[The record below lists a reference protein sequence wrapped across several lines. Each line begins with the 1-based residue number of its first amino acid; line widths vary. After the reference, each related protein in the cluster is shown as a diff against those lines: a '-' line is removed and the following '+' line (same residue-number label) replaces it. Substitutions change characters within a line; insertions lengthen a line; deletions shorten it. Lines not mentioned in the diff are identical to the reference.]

1 MVIRLRTQSG
11 LKAAELA
18 TIAGVHVRTI
28 EGWLRETYP
37 AIAARAKAEGAAIY
51 WADET
56 AVKED
61 AHWIRG
67 FAPAGRTPVN
77 RPGAANGD
85 LVVLFENHP
94 AGRQASGERLCA
106 LCLEGLMWALDEER
120 GPHPTRD
127 SGCSP
132 GIVRLRCRRVRQQP
146 G

>member
-77 RPGAANGD
+77 RPGAA
-85 LVVLFENHP
+85 
-94 AGRQASGERLCA
+94 
-106 LCLEGLMWALDEER
+106 
-120 GPHPTRD
+120 
-127 SGCSP
+127 
-132 GIVRLRCRRVRQQP
+132 
-146 G
+146 